1 VNRFTIAPVKA
12 PVLRLPLVATAALL
26 TVVAACGDSSPEQPS
41 AQITSPVVTTGSTL
55 PASTVPSSVSS
66 TVAIT
71 PVVNATT
78 PLPPGFQS
86 IVSVA
91 DGPITLAATDDSIW
105 VEDHR
110 DDYISRVDPKLNQ
123 EVDRFPDV
131 RTHCAVATGAGF
143 VWASHAR
150 PGSVL
155 KVDPVNGDVIGTI
168 RLSEACGLAASD
180 DDLWATSSGRGA
192 VVRYDPVTL
201 EEKASIKLA
210 ELLFG
215 VAIGPD
221 AVWVQS
227 EADGGTIFRVDPVT
241 NAVSAEIA
249 VDGASAIIVGFDSVW
264 VAARAQHTV
273 DRIDPA
279 TNAVVET
286 IEMPGEIGG
295 IGVGPD
301 GIWVTG
307 FGNGQM
313 WHIGPDAN
321 AISGTIDTSY
331 GNLGPPLFAFDSM
344 WVAALDQN
352 VLLRLSPTA
361 FDDL

>member
-1 VNRFTIAPVKA
+1 
-12 PVLRLPLVATAALL
+12 
-26 TVVAACGDSSPEQPS
+26 
-41 AQITSPVVTTGSTL
+41 
-55 PASTVPSSVSS
+55 
-66 TVAIT
+66 
-71 PVVNATT
+71 
-78 PLPPGFQS
+78 
-86 IVSVA
+86 
-91 DGPITLAATDDSIW
+91 
-105 VEDHR
+105 
-110 DDYISRVDPKLNQ
+110 
-123 EVDRFPDV
+123 
-131 RTHCAVATGAGF
+131 
-143 VWASHAR
+143 
-150 PGSVL
+150 
-155 KVDPVNGDVIGTI
+155 
-168 RLSEACGLAASD
+168 
-180 DDLWATSSGRGA
+180 
-192 VVRYDPVTL
+192 
-201 EEKASIKLA
+201 
-210 ELLFG
+210 

-227 EADGGTIFRVDPVT
+227 EADGGTIFRVAPVT

-264 VAARAQHTV
+264 VAARAQHNV

-313 WHIGPDAN
+313 WHIDPDAN